1 MAVDIRV
8 NHRGR
13 PDTAAVNACEQ
24 TDIRAVH
31 ARGRAVDIEVIDAI
45 GIRSAIAGEAA
56 REWIHCTADRIE
68 ALLRIPVRRIG
79 CCNGRPQRIAAPEI
93 AIIVGIRAGGFI
105 MRSIVSRFLGNRRRI
120 LDGLQ
125 LIDVIDKHII
135 GLALD
140 GRIRGCI
147 CIAAIR

>member
-1 MAVDIRV
+1 
-8 NHRGR
+8 
-13 PDTAAVNACEQ
+13 
-24 TDIRAVH
+24 
-31 ARGRAVDIEVIDAI
+31 
-45 GIRSAIAGEAA
+45 
-56 REWIHCTADRIE
+56 
-68 ALLRIPVRRIG
+68 
-79 CCNGRPQRIAAPEI
+79 
-93 AIIVGIRAGGFI
+93 